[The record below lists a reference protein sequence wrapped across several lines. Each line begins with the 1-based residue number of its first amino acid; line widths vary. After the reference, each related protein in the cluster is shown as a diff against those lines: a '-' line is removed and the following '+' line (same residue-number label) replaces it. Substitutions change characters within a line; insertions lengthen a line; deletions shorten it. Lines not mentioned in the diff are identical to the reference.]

1 MFAWV
6 LDTWDSLRVDCG
18 AEHRYTELNGV
29 IKYDDDQGIRLNPSL
44 DLTQTGLDDVDAI
57 QLLGEATRSA
67 FSRQNCPL
75 SRCLDHAVKA
85 SIANLFFFEMESLP
99 IWCRMRYECKGS
111 IRCHLTDPEQRK
123 KLRQKLGSQ
132 ACFTVGTK
140 KVAASLEAHV
150 QFTVHDLHERL
161 RISLALHRDD
171 TYNICGSPQRVDEM
185 LEVQQRSQREFFPL
199 GGVQIVQLK
208 RKRTDS
214 DGDNRDA

>member
-29 IKYDDDQGIRLNPSL
+29 IKHNDNQGIRLNPSL

-57 QLLGEATRSA
+57 QSLEKATRSA
-67 FSRQNCPL
+67 FSRKNGPL

-111 IRCHLTDPEQRK
+111 IRCRLTDLEQRK
-123 KLRQKLGSQ
+123 RLQRKLGSQ
-132 ACFTVGTK
+132 ACFNVGNK
-140 KVAASLEAHV
+140 KVTASLEADV
-150 QFTVHDLHERL
+150 QFSVHDLHERL
-161 RISLALHRDD
+161 RISLALNRDD
-171 TYNICGSPQRVDEM
+171 SYNICGSPQRVDEL
-185 LEVQQRSQREFFPL
+185 LEVQQRSQRGFFPL
-199 GGVQIVQLK
+199 GGVHIVQLK

-214 DGDNRDA
+214 DGDNRDS